1 MSIWKIILF
10 IIIAF
15 IFFNIFRFMLF
26 PTIDFVLT
34 SIMHKTEVTNFRE
47 FQTKEECVKNGGD
60 WRRPG
65 P

>member
-15 IFFNIFRFMLF
+15 ILF
-26 PTIDFVLT
+26 VISRSALLPTIDFVLT
-34 SIMHKTEVTNFRE
+34 SVTHKTESVNFME
-47 FQTKEECVKNGGD
+47 LKTKEECVKNGGD
-60 WRRPG
+60 WQRPV